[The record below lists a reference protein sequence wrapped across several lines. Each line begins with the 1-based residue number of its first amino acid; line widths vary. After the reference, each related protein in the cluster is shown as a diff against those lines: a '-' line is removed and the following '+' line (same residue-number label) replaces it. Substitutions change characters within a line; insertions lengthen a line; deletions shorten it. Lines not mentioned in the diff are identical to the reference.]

1 MKRFILILIAS
12 ALLFTACNYDD
23 DGVFEYV
30 LASEPTD
37 NRALNIIGSVTPST
51 PSENFT
57 TIYFKSRYG
66 LESFCNGT
74 YETLDSSNAAKSS
87 TIFSLVGDDYIVYIT
102 QDTNSGSLSTPIN
115 GLYIYKISDGTREA
129 ASSTSLTNIQALSG
143 KPLFVINNFIYFVV
157 NDSSTSLTYLQSYKI
172 TVSGTDVTLTSLDD
186 DDNLKLTASGY
197 GFYDI
202 DGNILTY
209 SNSSSVKKY
218 VALDES
224 TGLVSSLLLTSD
236 NNGLPSGKKV
246 TTISGFYSDSTQYVI
261 LQNDDDVQI
270 FKGSGTTFTRIHSRD
285 ITASSHLYTYFNG
298 THIFYNIPGYAGMYK
313 VDVTASTSTS
323 KDYTKLKNLS
333 IAGYFKQSD
342 SSTDLIIATRDNGFY
357 LLKEDLSSLKRY

>member
-37 NRALNIIGSVTPST
+37 NRALNIIGSVTPSGD
-51 PSENFT
+51 FT

-66 LESFCNGT
+66 LESFNNGT
-74 YETLDSSNAAKSS
+74 YATLDSSNAAKSS
-87 TIFSLVGDDYIVYIT
+87 TIYSLVGDEYIVYIT

-115 GLYIYKISDGTREA
+115 GLYIYNISSGSREA
-129 ASSTSLTNIQALSG
+129 ASSTSLTNIQALPG
-143 KPLFVINNFIYFVV
+143 KPLFVIKNFIYFVV
-157 NDSSTSLTYLQSYKI
+157 KDSSTSLTYLQSYEI
-172 TVSGTDVTLTSLDD
+172 SVSGTDVTLKSLGDSSL
-186 DDNLKLTASGY
+186 NLTASSY

-224 TGLVSSLLLTSD
+224 TGKVSSTLLSSD
-236 NNGLPSGKKV
+236 DNGLPSGKKV
-246 TTISGFYSDSTQYVI
+246 TTISGFNSGTTQYVI

-270 FKGSGTTFTRIHSRD
+270 FKGSDSSFTRIHSRD

-298 THIFYNIPGYAGMYK
+298 SHIFYNIPGYAGMYK
-313 VDVTASTSTS
+313 VVVAASSSTS

-342 SSTDLIIATRDNGFY
+342 SSNDLIIATRDNGFY

>member
-1 MKRFILILIAS
+1 MKRFIFILIAS

-37 NRALNIIGSVTPST
+37 NRALNIIGSVTPT
-51 PSENFT
+51 GDFT

-66 LESFCNGT
+66 LESFNNGT
-74 YETLDSSNAAKSS
+74 YATLDSSNAAKSS
-87 TIFSLVGDDYIVYIT
+87 TIYSLIGNEYIVYIT

-115 GLYIYKISDGTREA
+115 GLYIYDISSGSREA
-129 ASSTSLTNIQALSG
+129 ASTDSLISIQALDG

-157 NDSSTSLTYLQSYKI
+157 KDSSTSLTYLQSYEI
-172 TVSGTDVTLTSLDD
+172 SVSGTDVTLTSLGD
-186 DDNLKLTASGY
+186 DDNLNLTASGY

-224 TGLVSSLLLTSD
+224 TGKVSSTLLSSD
-236 NNGLPSGKKV
+236 DNGLPSGKKV
-246 TTISGFYSDSTQYVI
+246 TTISGFYSGTTQYVI

-270 FKGSGTTFTRIHSRD
+270 FMGSGTSFTRIHSRD

-298 THIFYNIPGYAGMYK
+298 SYIFYNIPGYAGMYK
-313 VDVTASTSTS
+313 VDVDASSSTS

-333 IAGYFKQSD
+333 IAGYFKQSG
-342 SSTDLIIATRDNGFY
+342 SSNDLIIATRDNGFY